1 MAQQPD
7 YLAIL
12 AATILAWMF
21 GGLYYGTLGK
31 RWLKAARI
39 DPASAKMTASLVITS
54 IVAELVMAWVLA
66 GILAHT
72 AAQGA
77 GGALITGFLVWAG
90 FMASTVAVNQRYEGY
105 GWDLTIMD
113 AGHWLGVAL
122 IMSLVLTLWPF

>member
-1 MAQQPD
+1 MPAQPD

-12 AATILAWMF
+12 AATALAWFF

-39 DPASAKMTASLVITS
+39 DPADAKMTPALVITS
-54 IVAELVMAWVLA
+54 VVAELIMAWVLS

-72 AAQGA
+72 GAQGI
-77 GGALITGFLVWAG
+77 GGALITGILVWAG
-90 FMASTVAVNQRYEGY
+90 FMATTVAVNQRYEGY
-105 GWDLTIMD
+105 GWDLTLMD